1 MVCSACN
8 HPNSPTARFCSNC
21 GLQLLLACPVCHQP
35 VSEGQKFCGDCGT
48 RLTPASS
55 ASARPTL
62 SEGRHHDPRPERK
75 RVTIL
80 FADIVNSTELAESMD
95 AEEVH
100 EIYNGALQRMSQAV
114 TEMGGTI
121 GALMG
126 DGMMAIFGAPIAH
139 EDDPER
145 ATLAGLAILEAIT
158 HYTPRYGTSLQVRVG
173 INTGLVMMGEMG
185 GYGRTVY
192 TAVGDAVNLAHR
204 LESAAQPNSV
214 LVGEST
220 WKYLAH
226 RFESEPLGTIPVKG
240 LKHPV
245 AVFRILLPK
254 REPASGRGLASEGMR
269 SPLIGRDSE
278 VNALRD
284 QLNRM
289 VAPLSQGG
297 ATFVVGEAGIGKS
310 RLVTEISRL
319 AEHSNILWLEGRCL
333 SYTSGQPYAPWSMVL
348 RRWLEIDGESD
359 DTLLFARLRELLF
372 ETMGEEGAEHLPFL
386 ASLLSLRRTETA
398 SLMLLDAEARQVRV
412 RLSVLRWLAKVAEG
426 QPLVLVFEDLHWSDP
441 SSLALLEQAFDL
453 TATLPIRFVIVS
465 RVNDAE
471 EVMAL
476 RGRSQA
482 RLDGNFSELWL
493 NPLDTVE
500 SKSLI
505 TALLQ
510 WRKPPDE
517 LLDKIRSHAD
527 GNPFFMEEIIRTLVA
542 EKVLEQ
548 KAGSWRL
555 TRPLDTISLPAT
567 IEGLLMARIDRLA
580 PAEKELLQRAAVI
593 GRVFWRKLVAE
604 MKSTP
609 VTYNEALYQLSRHD
623 LIRPRGWRD
632 LWETEYIFR
641 HVLTQEAAYR
651 SMPYAR
657 RRTYHREVARAMES
671 LLKDETQAYDGVL
684 AHHWETAGD
693 AEMAIRYYEQAARH
707 AAERFANA
715 EAINYYDHALKLIAP
730 GDKHRRFDL
739 LVQQQLLLERLGQ
752 RDKRQA
758 ILDELLHLAEA
769 WGDGARL
776 ARVRAYRY
784 LFEVYRGE
792 GLALPVGLDEEIIA
806 QLQAVGERDL
816 LLELLELLSIR
827 YWWGYSFPF
836 DRAKGLAR
844 QQQAL
849 AIAEQTG
856 DEYRTFINRSLLA
869 DMRGYVQEAEVALQ
883 RALQFANQQ
892 GDLRKQWTVYHRLGR
907 LLADHDSQ
915 RALEDHQHAM
925 TIGRQMA
932 DTRLELISADNLG
945 LIASKVG
952 AYERAYHTWQR
963 AYELQA
969 LRGQTVGEQAYGLNK
984 VVFALLRSGR
994 IAEARARAIQACTMV
1009 SREEDE
1015 WVHLQASFLLGEAAL
1030 LEGDSTTA
1038 ESLYRSF
1045 GDIDNPTMSNVNLG
1059 DGFEAYFASDVGQYH
1074 AQRGNWEQA
1083 AAFLTTAT
1091 NLFAVQSP
1099 HPMRD
1104 DDEVALNTVARLLWV
1119 QVQRRDTAA
1128 TAATLAAAERA
1139 LVAYKGREW
1148 SLPFLFAA
1156 QSSAY
1161 ALLGNAAIAEEQL
1174 RKART
1179 LIERHA
1185 ATFSHRGW
1193 QKQFMALH
1201 ATILKSR
1208 QAIA

>member
-1 MVCSACN
+1 MVCPTCN
-8 HPNSPTARFCSNC
+8 HTNSPTARFCSNC
-21 GLQLLLACPVCHQP
+21 GIRLTLTCPACHQP

-48 RLTPASS
+48 RLNTSA
-55 ASARPTL
+55 ASALPAPPPL
-62 SEGRHHDPRPERK
+62 PSHDPRPERK

-100 EIYNGALQRMSQAV
+100 EVYNGALQRMSHAV

-126 DGMMAIFGAPIAH
+126 DGMMAMFGAPIAH

-145 ATLAGLAILEAIT
+145 AALAGLAILEAIAG
-158 HYTPRYGTSLQVRVG
+158 YTPRHGKPLQVRVG
-173 INTGLVMMGEMG
+173 INTGRVMMGEMG
-185 GYGRTVY
+185 GIGRTVY
-192 TAVGDAVNLAHR
+192 TAVGDTVNLAHR
-204 LESAAQPNSV
+204 LESAAQPNTV

-226 RFESEPLGTIPVKG
+226 RFEGEPLGTMPVKG
-240 LKHPV
+240 LKQPV

-254 REPASGRGLASEGMR
+254 SDPTSGRGLASEGMR
-269 SPLIGRDSE
+269 SPMIGRDSE
-278 VNALRD
+278 VTALREH
-284 QLNRM
+284 LTRLTTT
-289 VAPLSQGG
+289 PLQGG
-297 ATFVVGEAGIGKS
+297 VTFVLGEAGIGKS
-310 RLVTEISRL
+310 RLVTEISRV
-319 AEHSNILWLEGRCL
+319 AESHEIVWLEGRSL
-333 SYTSGQPYAPWSMVL
+333 SYTASQPYAPWAMLL
-348 RRWLEIDGESD
+348 RRWLEVEGESD
-359 DTLLFARLRELLF
+359 DTVLFARLRELLF

-386 ASLLSLRRTETA
+386 ASLLSLRRNDTA
-398 SLMLLDAEARQVRV
+398 QLVLLDAEARQVRV
-412 RLSVLRWLAKVAEG
+412 RLSVLRWLAKVAES
-426 QPLVLVFEDLHWSDP
+426 QPLVLVFEDVHWTDP

-453 TATLPIRFVIVS
+453 TTTLPIRFVIIS

-476 RGRSQA
+476 RGRTQA
-482 RLDGNFSELWL
+482 RLDGNFTELWL

-510 WRKPPDE
+510 WRKPPDD
-517 LLDKIRSHAD
+517 LLDKIRTHAD

-542 EKVLEQ
+542 DKVLEQ
-548 KAGSWRL
+548 KGNSWRL
-555 TRPLDTISLPAT
+555 TRPLDTISLPPT
-567 IEGLLMARIDRLA
+567 IEGVLTARIDRLA
-580 PAEKELLQRAAVI
+580 PAEKELLQRAAVV

-609 VTYNEALYQLSRHD
+609 ATYNEALYQLSRQD

-657 RRTYHREVARAMES
+657 RRAYHREVARAMEG

-693 AEMAIRYYEQAARH
+693 DEMAIRYYERAARN
-707 AAERFANA
+707 AADRFANA
-715 EAINYYDHALKLIAP
+715 EAANHYDHALKLIAP
-730 GDKHRRFDL
+730 GDNHRRFDL
-739 LVQQQLLLERLGQ
+739 LEQQQLLLERLGQ

-758 ILDELLHLAEA
+758 VLDELLTLAEG
-769 WGDGARL
+769 WRDGARL

-784 LFEVYRGE
+784 LFEIYRGE
-792 GLALPVGLDEEIIA
+792 GLTLAVGLDDDLIA
-806 QLQAVGERDL
+806 QLQAVRERDL
-816 LLELLELLSIR
+816 LLELLELLAIR

-844 QQQAL
+844 QQLAL
-849 AIAEQTG
+849 ATAEQTG
-856 DEYRTFINRSLLA
+856 DDYRTFINRALLA
-869 DMRGYVQEAEVALQ
+869 DMRGHLQEAEVALQ

-907 LLADHDSQ
+907 LLADHDPQ
-915 RALEDHQHAM
+915 RALDHHQHAM
-925 TIGRQMA
+925 TIGRNMA

-945 LIASKVG
+945 LIASKIG
-952 AYERAYHTWQR
+952 SYELAYQTWQR
-963 AYELQA
+963 AYDLQA

-984 VVFALLRSGR
+984 LVFALLRSGR
-994 IAEARARAIQACTMV
+994 TAEARALAAKSRSMV
-1009 SREEDE
+1009 NRDEDE
-1015 WVHLQASFLLGEAAL
+1015 LVHLQATFFMGEAAL
-1030 LEGDSTTA
+1030 LEGDTSAA
-1038 ESLYRSF
+1038 ETLYRTF
-1045 GDIDNPTMSNVNLG
+1045 GDIENPDLTLVNLG
-1059 DGFEAYFASDVGQYH
+1059 DGFEAYFAGDVGQYH

-1083 AAFLTTAT
+1083 AAFLAVAVER
-1091 NLFAVQSP
+1091 FAAQTP

-1104 DDEVALNTVARLLWV
+1104 DDEVALNTLARLLLV
-1119 QVQRRDTAA
+1119 HIQRGDA
-1128 TAATLAAAERA
+1128 TATATTLASSDRT
-1139 LVAYKGREW
+1139 LIAYKGREW
-1148 SLPFLFAA
+1148 ALPLLHYARS
-1156 QSSAY
+1156 QAY
-1161 ALLGNAAIAEEQL
+1161 GLLGNRSSAEEAL
-1174 RKART
+1174 RLART

-1185 ATFSHRGW
+1185 ATFNHRGW
-1193 QKQFMALH
+1193 QKQFLALYS
-1201 ATILKSR
+1201 AIMNGKR
-1208 QAIA
+1208 AIA